1 MYIDDLLIIGKPETH
16 ESTIDD
22 LKQYFD
28 IKNPQHWMIISV
40 FR

>member
-1 MYIDDLLIIGKPETH
+1 MYIDDLLIIGKLETN

-28 IKNPQHWMIISV
+28 TKETHNTG
-40 FR
+40 

>member
-1 MYIDDLLIIGKPETH
+1 MYIDELLIIGKPETT

-28 IKNPQHWMIISV
+28 IKETHNTG
-40 FR
+40 